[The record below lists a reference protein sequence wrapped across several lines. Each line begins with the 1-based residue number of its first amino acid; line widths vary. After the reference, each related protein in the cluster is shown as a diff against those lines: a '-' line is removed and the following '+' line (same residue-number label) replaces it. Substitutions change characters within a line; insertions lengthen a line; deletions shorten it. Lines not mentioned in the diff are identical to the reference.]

1 MFKQKKYIIT
11 LLLSV
16 MIYHFLWVLDPILSY
31 SYDLLTQQNKVE
43 EFSTHNFQLL
53 KFKDL
58 PQKEQSKYQ
67 NGTCSNF
74 NYDDA
79 TFLEVSWFNRYQNI
93 IGTTKAYKLLTPD
106 RLISN
111 RIRIPN
117 LDKTQYLLIDSKV
130 ISIYQKLMAQ
140 LEEDNLNTDEVFI
153 TSGFRNPE
161 YNKMVGGATCS
172 QHQLGTALDIS
183 VGDLNNDG
191 IADKTDR
198 SLIYEI
204 LENSL
209 IQNNGG
215 IGKYKNHPKLIHFDT
230 RGNRARW

>member
-16 MIYHFLWVLDPILSY
+16 MIYHFLWVLDPVLSY
-31 SYDLLTQQNKVE
+31 SYDLLTQQNSVE
-43 EFSTHNFQLL
+43 EFSTDNFSLL

-58 PQKEQSKYQ
+58 PEKEQNKYQ
-67 NGTCSNF
+67 NGTCSKF
-74 NYDDA
+74 NYDEA
-79 TFLEVSWFNRYQNI
+79 IFIELSWFNRYKNI
-93 IGTTKAYKLLTPD
+93 IGTTKTYKLLTPD
-106 RLISN
+106 RLIRN

-117 LDKTQYLLIDSKV
+117 LDKTQYLLIDAKV
-130 ISIYQKLMAQ
+130 ISVYQKLMTQ
-140 LEEDNLNTDEVFI
+140 LANENFNTDEVFI

-172 QHQLGTALDIS
+172 QHQVGTAIDIS

-215 IGKYKNHPKLIHFDT
+215 IGKYKNHPNLIHFDT